1 VDQTTEK
8 VALDG
13 SIESAVSAMIAPE
26 SVENEETDTN
36 EVAEPEE
43 TNDTEEANAES
54 EDDSE
59 ESED

>member
-1 VDQTTEK
+1 MDQTTEK

-36 EVAEPEE
+36 EVANSEE
-43 TNDTEEANAES
+43 DNETEQANAES
-54 EDDSE
+54 EDETE
-59 ESED
+59 E